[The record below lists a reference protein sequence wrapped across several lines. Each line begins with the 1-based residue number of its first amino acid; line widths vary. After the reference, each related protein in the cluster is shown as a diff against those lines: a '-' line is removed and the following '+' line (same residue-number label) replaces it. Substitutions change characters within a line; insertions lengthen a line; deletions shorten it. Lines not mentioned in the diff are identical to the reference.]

1 MAQTKRLRY
10 ANNADNVA
18 YYHVYKYNSLQRL
31 NKSKNMHGVKRV
43 IAFCILTA
51 VLPASL
57 IILPL
62 YLRHTVFA
70 DVVYPIA
77 ESDIIEIRDGISSVF
92 CQKHTLQMNSTFNAF
107 QLDHE
112 PEVSKNRKHIRL
124 KKSMSLPDDTLEYW
138 GFYLLKGATVALKVC
153 SRYDG
158 SRILVVKGERN
169 LRTCG
174 LLEHNNNKIDN
185 YLNKEH
191 GQVLVTF
198 ESAAEFIEYS
208 GEQKGLPKLPV
219 DGNHGGEDLTEERL
233 SPEESASLL
242 HRLHTSKEARAQH
255 ARTTDNELDKNKRTT
270 AYDSSG
276 RKVHHATT
284 KRIGRPVS
292 VTTKNVQTPPST
304 TTTTT
309 STTTT
314 TERPSSTT
322 ENLVKKYRNFR
333 ATEAGP
339 SSVDDDGADD
349 GSGIHRK
356 RHGHNK
362 TGHRQHP
369 DGEQIVQPDSVDRSE
384 QQQQRPA
391 NGQSRRSRR
400 RRDLVY
406 DRAIN
411 HGGTAMN
418 HSNNTSDSVSSF
430 ENSLLSCYDGDIL
443 LAHSFP
449 PSKSCQSVRY
459 LEGASHTVTKHEVV
473 SDGYYYYIFYS
484 DNDYVQNDIHA
495 MFDIYKPTFQYSNI
509 SDSKACINS
518 THCSFPITF
527 WSNER
532 VIVEVPT
539 RDGIEHEEDDITFLV
554 STCHPRMAIYII
566 FPVSVLILVLTCAF
580 L

>member
-1 MAQTKRLRY
+1 MAQNKRLRY
-10 ANNADNVA
+10 VNNADNVA

-31 NKSKNMHGVKRV
+31 NKTKSMHGVKRV

-51 VLPASL
+51 ILPASL

-92 CQKHTLQMNSTFNAF
+92 CQKHTLQMNTTFNAF

-138 GFYLLKGATVALKVC
+138 GFYLLKGATVALRVC

-174 LLEHNNNKIDN
+174 LLEHNSNKIDN

-208 GEQKGLPKLPV
+208 GEQKGTSNLPA
-219 DGNHGGEDLTEERL
+219 DGNHGGEDVTDDRP
-233 SPEESASLL
+233 SPEETASML
-242 HRLHTSKEARAQH
+242 HRLHTSKEARAQST
-255 ARTTDNELDKNKRTT
+255 RTTDNELDKSKRTT
-270 AYDSSG
+270 APVYDTSG
-276 RKVHHATT
+276 RKVQHATT

-292 VTTKNVQTPPST
+292 VTIKNVPAHAST

-309 STTTT
+309 TTT
-314 TERPSSTT
+314 TEVPTSTT

-339 SSVDDDGADD
+339 LAEVDD
-349 GSGIHRK
+349 GSVHRK
-356 RHGHNK
+356 RHNHNK
-362 TGHRQHP
+362 TGHRQQSETVSSKE
-369 DGEQIVQPDSVDRSE
+369 GEQIVPPDSVDRSD
-384 QQQQRPA
+384 QQPATGKRQR
-391 NGQSRRSRR
+391 RRRR

-418 HSNNTSDSVSSF
+418 YSNNTSDSVSSF

-449 PSKSCQSVRY
+449 PSKSCQSVQY

-509 SDSKACINS
+509 SDSKGCINS

-539 RDGIEHEEDDITFLV
+539 RDGIEHEDDDITLLV

>member
-1 MAQTKRLRY
+1 M
-10 ANNADNVA
+10 
-18 YYHVYKYNSLQRL
+18 
-31 NKSKNMHGVKRV
+31 KSKNMHGVKRV

-51 VLPASL
+51 ILPASL

-208 GEQKGLPKLPV
+208 GEQKGLPKLPS
-219 DGNHGGEDLTEERL
+219 DGNHGGEDLTDERL
-233 SPEESASLL
+233 SPEDSASML
-242 HRLHTSKEARAQH
+242 HRVHSSKEARAH
-255 ARTTDNELDKNKRTT
+255 HTRTTGNELDNNRRTA

-276 RKVHHATT
+276 RKAHHATT

-292 VTTKNVQTPPST
+292 VTTKNVQPPPST

-309 STTTT
+309 TTT
-314 TERPSSTT
+314 TEAPSSTT
-322 ENLVKKYRNFR
+322 ENLIKKYRNFR

-339 SSVDDDGADD
+339 TSAEAASVDED
-349 GSGIHRK
+349 GSVHRK

-369 DGEQIVQPDSVDRSE
+369 DSTGEQIVQPDSVDRSE
-384 QQQQRPA
+384 QQHTA
-391 NGQSRRSRR
+391 NGKIESRRRRRR

-449 PSKSCQSVRY
+449 PSKSCQSVKF

-509 SDSKACINS
+509 SDTKACINS
-518 THCSFPITF
+518 TQCSFPITF

-539 RDGIEHEEDDITFLV
+539 RDGIEHEEDDITLLV

-566 FPVSVLILVLTCAF
+566 FPVSVLVLVLTCAF

>member
-1 MAQTKRLRY
+1 MANEKRVRI
-10 ANNADNVA
+10 ASNADNVA
-18 YYHVYKYNSLQRL
+18 YYHMYRYNSLHRL
-31 NKSKNMHGVKRV
+31 NKSKSMHGVKRV

-51 VLPASL
+51 ILPASL

-174 LLEHNNNKIDN
+174 LLEHNSNKIDN

-198 ESAAEFIEYS
+198 ESAAEYINSKERKDS
-208 GEQKGLPKLPV
+208 TDLPA
-219 DGNHGGEDLTEERL
+219 DGNHGGEDFTEERT
-233 SPEESASLL
+233 EEKLPLA
-242 HRLHTSKEARAQH
+242 HRPKVHPQNEKERI
-255 ARTTDNELDKNKRTT
+255 RTTGAHPASDT
-270 AYDSSG
+270 SG
-276 RKVHHATT
+276 RSAYHSTT

-292 VTTKNVQTPPST
+292 VTTRNVERIA
-304 TTTTT
+304 TTTT

-314 TERPSSTT
+314 STTTEPTLSTT
-322 ENLVKKYRNFR
+322 ENLIKKYRNFR

-339 SSVDDDGADD
+339 ADD
-349 GSGIHRK
+349 GSADSGMHRR
-356 RHGHNK
+356 RHTHNK
-362 TGHRQHP
+362 TGHRQQPETVPVNEP
-369 DGEQIVQPDSVDRSE
+369 DHNGGEVVEPDSI
-384 QQQQRPA
+384 
-391 NGQSRRSRR
+391 GQSAETHQNPQKKRRRR
-400 RRDLVY
+400 KRRDLVY
-406 DRAIN
+406 DRRIN
-411 HGGTAMN
+411 HGGTAVN
-418 HSNNTSDSVSSF
+418 YSNNTSDSVSSF

-449 PSKSCQSVRY
+449 PSKSCQSVQY

-509 SDSKACINS
+509 SDSKGCINS
-518 THCSFPITF
+518 THCSFPIKF
-527 WSNER
+527 WTSER

-539 RDGIEHEEDDITFLV
+539 RDGIEHEEDDITLLV

-566 FPVSVLILVLTCAF
+566 FPVSVLFLVLTCAF

>member
-1 MAQTKRLRY
+1 MAQNKRFRY
-10 ANNADNVA
+10 GNNADNVA

-31 NKSKNMHGVKRV
+31 NKSKSMHGVKRV

-138 GFYLLKGATVALKVC
+138 GFYLLKGATVELRVC

-174 LLEHNNNKIDN
+174 LLEHNLNKIDN

-198 ESAAEFIEYS
+198 ESAAEFIAYS
-208 GEQKGLPKLPV
+208 GEMRSDDALPV
-219 DGNHGGEDLTEERL
+219 GGNHGGEDLTDDQT
-233 SPEESASLL
+233 PPVKSAPVVDRS
-242 HRLHTSKEARAQH
+242 HGSKVDRHHTGGSSI
-255 ARTTDNELDKNKRTT
+255 NELDKNKRTT
-270 AYDSSG
+270 AAHASSSH
-276 RKVHHATT
+276 KHHHGTT
-284 KRIGRPVS
+284 KRMGRPVS
-292 VTTKNVQTPPST
+292 VTTKNVHPSLDA
-304 TTTTT
+304 TTTT

-314 TERPSSTT
+314 TTTTEVPTSTT

-339 SSVDDDGADD
+339 ADDEVASVDS
-349 GSGIHRK
+349 GSLHRR
-356 RHGHNK
+356 RHNHNK
-362 TGHRQHP
+362 TGHRQHA
-369 DGEQIVQPDSVDRSE
+369 GEGADIVQPESVERSE
-384 QQQQRPA
+384 QQP
-391 NGQSRRSRR
+391 NNKRRKRRR

-418 HSNNTSDSVSSF
+418 YSNNTSDSVSSF

-443 LAHSFP
+443 LAHSFNAT
-449 PSKSCQSVRY
+449 KSCQSVKY
-459 LEGASHTVTKHEVV
+459 LEGASHTVTKHEVL

-509 SDSKACINS
+509 SDTKACINS
-518 THCSFPITF
+518 TQCSFPIKF

-539 RDGIEHEEDDITFLV
+539 RDGIEHEEDDITLLV
-554 STCHPRMAIYII
+554 STCHPRMGIYII
-566 FPVSVLILVLTCAF
+566 FPVSVLFLVLTCAF

>member
-1 MAQTKRLRY
+1 MH
-10 ANNADNVA
+10 DFE
-18 YYHVYKYNSLQRL
+18 S
-31 NKSKNMHGVKRV
+31 KSMHGVKRV

-92 CQKHTLQMNSTFNAF
+92 CQKHTLQMNTTFNAF

-138 GFYLLKGATVALKVC
+138 GFYLLKGATVALRVC

-174 LLEHNNNKIDN
+174 LLDHNNNKIDN
-185 YLNKEH
+185 FLNKDH

-208 GEQKGLPKLPV
+208 GERKAKDELPV
-219 DGNHGGEDLTEERL
+219 GGNHGGEDLTEEQV
-233 SPEESASLL
+233 ETASLL
-242 HRLHTSKEARAQH
+242 HRLHEPK
-255 ARTTDNELDKNKRTT
+255 DVNESEKHKHTTT
-270 AYDSSG
+270 AQPSTT
-276 RKVHHATT
+276 KKHHHGTT

-292 VTTKNVQTPPST
+292 VTTKNVQTSPG
-304 TTTTT
+304 TT

-314 TERPSSTT
+314 TTTTTTEQPTSTT

-339 SSVDDDGADD
+339 TEDEDASV
-349 GSGIHRK
+349 GSGSLHRK
-356 RHGHNK
+356 RHSHNK
-362 TGHRQHP
+362 TGHRQQQAELAEGA
-369 DGEQIVQPDSVDRSE
+369 DIVRPESVERSE
-384 QQQQRPA
+384 QQPTDK
-391 NGQSRRSRR
+391 RRKRRR

-418 HSNNTSDSVSSF
+418 YSNNTSDSVSSF
-430 ENSLLSCYDGDIL
+430 ENSLLSCYDGNIL
-443 LAHSFP
+443 LAHSFQP
-449 PSKSCQSVRY
+449 TKSCQSVKY

-509 SDSKACINS
+509 SDSKACINA
-518 THCSFPITF
+518 THCSFPIKF

-532 VIVEVPT
+532 VVVEVPT
-539 RDGIEHEEDDITFLV
+539 RDGIEHEEDDITLLV

>member
-1 MAQTKRLRY
+1 
-10 ANNADNVA
+10 
-18 YYHVYKYNSLQRL
+18 
-31 NKSKNMHGVKRV
+31 MHGVKRV

-138 GFYLLKGATVALKVC
+138 GFYLLKGATVALRVC

-185 YLNKEH
+185 YLNKDH

-208 GEQKGLPKLPV
+208 GERKEIADLPD
-219 DGNHGGEDLTEERL
+219 DGNHGGEDFTEERT
-233 SPEESASLL
+233 SPEESGSLL
-242 HRLHTSKEARAQH
+242 HRLQPAKETRAHQDGS
-255 ARTTDNELDKNKRTT
+255 ATNELDKNKRTT
-270 AYDSSG
+270 AHVVTSEHKG
-276 RKVHHATT
+276 KHATT

-292 VTTKNVQTPPST
+292 VTTRTVQPSAI
-304 TTTTT
+304 TTT

-314 TERPSSTT
+314 TTTEPPPSTT
-322 ENLVKKYRNFR
+322 ENLAKKYRNFR

-339 SSVDDDGADD
+339 SAEASVDD
-349 GSGIHRK
+349 GSIHRK
-356 RHGHNK
+356 RHNHNK
-362 TGHRQHP
+362 TGHRQRP
-369 DGEQIVQPDSVDRSE
+369 EAVPTNGREEIVQPDSVDRSE
-384 QQQQRPA
+384 PQKPDSTGTGKQR
-391 NGQSRRSRR
+391 RRR

-406 DRAIN
+406 DRGIH

-418 HSNNTSDSVSSF
+418 YSNNTSDSVSSF

-449 PSKSCQSVRY
+449 PSKSCQSVKY

-509 SDSKACINS
+509 SDSKGCINS
-518 THCSFPITF
+518 THCSFPISF

-539 RDGIEHEEDDITFLV
+539 RDGIEHEEDDITMLV

-566 FPVSVLILVLTCAF
+566 FPVSVLLLVLTCAF

>member
-1 MAQTKRLRY
+1 M
-10 ANNADNVA
+10 
-18 YYHVYKYNSLQRL
+18 HEFES
-31 NKSKNMHGVKRV
+31 KSMHGVKRV

-51 VLPASL
+51 ILPAAL

-107 QLDHE
+107 QLEHE
-112 PEVSKNRKHIRL
+112 PEISKNRKHIRL

-138 GFYLLKGATVALKVC
+138 GFYLLKGATVALKIC

-174 LLEHNNNKIDN
+174 LLEHNKDKIDN

-191 GQVLVTF
+191 GQVLVTY
-198 ESAAEFIEYS
+198 ESAAEFIDSREKKYPPD
-208 GEQKGLPKLPV
+208 LPA
-219 DGNHGGEDLTEERL
+219 DGNHGGEDLTEE
-233 SPEESASLL
+233 SPGGSISLL
-242 HRLHTSKEARAQH
+242 PGIPIKKEATKASHVAGGLEKPLASTNAKDPGGHR
-255 ARTTDNELDKNKRTT
+255 
-270 AYDSSG
+270 
-276 RKVHHATT
+276 HHSTT

-292 VTTKNVQTPPST
+292 VTTKNVQPSAT
-304 TTTTT
+304 TSTTT

-314 TERPSSTT
+314 TTTTEIPSSTT

-339 SSVDDDGADD
+339 VEDEVSVD
-349 GSGIHRK
+349 SGTHRR
-356 RHGHNK
+356 RHAHNK
-362 TGHRQHP
+362 TGHRLRQAEVVVDH
-369 DGEQIVQPDSVDRSE
+369 DGVEVVQPDSVEPVE
-384 QQQQRPA
+384 QQHQQGR
-391 NGQSRRSRR
+391 RR

-406 DRAIN
+406 DRRIN

-418 HSNNTSDSVSSF
+418 FSNNTSDSVSSF

-443 LAHSFP
+443 LAHSFS
-449 PSKSCQSVRY
+449 PSTSCESVKF
-459 LEGASHTVTKHEVV
+459 LETGSHVVTKHEVV

-484 DNDYVQNDIHA
+484 DNDHVKNDIHA
-495 MFDIYKPTFQYSNI
+495 MFDIYKPTFQYSNL
-509 SDSKACINS
+509 SDSKACING
-518 THCSFPITF
+518 THCSFPIKF

-539 RDGIEHEEDDITFLV
+539 RDGIEHEEDDVTLLV